1 VAKWEVA
8 EKEGLGEGIQE
19 VEENTEEVGVVKD
32 LEVELLD
39 REEERVAKVEQKDL
53 EEQTARAETLEDL
66 EAVTEAETQ
75 EEEEK
80 EAEEEE
86 YTEVVSVV

>member
-1 VAKWEVA
+1 MAV
-8 EKEGLGEGIQE
+8 KEELGEEIRE
-19 VEENTEEVGVVKD
+19 VEENAEGVVVVKD

-39 REEERVAKVEQKDL
+39 REEERVVKVEQKDL

-66 EAVTEAETQ
+66 EAATEAETK

-86 YTEVVSVV
+86 YTEVVSAE